1 MSGNQTKKSFVDD
14 EDGADA
20 KTTDTGCWCLK
31 KQCGKRR
38 LARDDNLDIGRF
50 SRHKAVHGV
59 MQMLVLQTK
68 AIVWMLLLLNLLLLN
83 VNAVD

>member
-1 MSGNQTKKSFVDD
+1 MRMAVM
-14 EDGADA
+14 
-20 KTTDTGCWCLK
+20 LK
-31 KQCGKRR
+31 LLILLMLEAQCGKRR

-50 SRHKAVHGV
+50 SRNKAAHGV